1 MVPRQPE
8 PGIKNK
14 LAVTAAILTCWSA
27 SGCANPPQPPPSVV
41 EAAPC
46 AQDETDA
53 LMKKNERL
61 EQALTDSQ
69 ERIRSLEHDIADLKM
84 RILAYEAQIQDL
96 NRRADMQQKRL
107 DAAIVEVVRA
117 KAKLRSLE
125 SKAEAASTLAE
136 AELAAKS
143 LKSQVPEANSVLT
156 WEITAVDQLLAM
168 SIEEFKA
175 QNYGGALFL
184 ANQVK
189 GQVRA
194 AQARLSRSTNGDAV
208 EGESPFAQPLK
219 LRLLKNSNL
228 RQGPGLDQKIVATL
242 DQDTTV
248 MGHAFKGDWVRVETR
263 DGVCG
268 WIFQGL
274 VGAP

>member
-1 MVPRQPE
+1 
-8 PGIKNK
+8 
-14 LAVTAAILTCWSA
+14 
-27 SGCANPPQPPPSVV
+27 
-41 EAAPC
+41 
-46 AQDETDA
+46 
-53 LMKKNERL
+53 MKKNERL

-156 WEITAVDQLLAM
+156 WEITAVEQLLAM

-208 EGESPFAQPLK
+208 EGESP
-219 LRLLKNSNL
+219 
-228 RQGPGLDQKIVATL
+228 
-242 DQDTTV
+242 
-248 MGHAFKGDWVRVETR
+248 
-263 DGVCG
+263 
-268 WIFQGL
+268 
-274 VGAP
+274 